1 MLVFMRAKMK
11 WLLLLLLLLLIIII
25 IIIADGTW
33 SNWQRSTSSMRSCSE
48 MNVVASNPALEKKF
62 SSGSL
67 ANFFQNPVFY
77 TGSS

>member
-1 MLVFMRAKMK
+1 
-11 WLLLLLLLLLIIII
+11 
-25 IIIADGTW
+25 
-33 SNWQRSTSSMRSCSE
+33 

-77 TGSS
+77 TNSS

>member
-1 MLVFMRAKMK
+1 MK
-11 WLLLLLLLLLIIII
+11 WLLLLSLLLLLLLIIII

-33 SNWQRSTSSMRSCSE
+33 SNWQRSESSVRSCSE

-77 TGSS
+77 TSSS

>member
-1 MLVFMRAKMK
+1 MK
-11 WLLLLLLLLLIIII
+11 RLLLLSLLLLLLLLLLIIII

-33 SNWQRSTSSMRSCSE
+33 SNWQRSTSSVRSCSE